1 MVVGNILIGPEE
13 SDVLPFNAKRRKLMH
28 DAIKSKNKS
37 EIALID
43 AFTKEETTYG
53 EILEST
59 RQLACGLRKI
69 GMGKFDVVAI
79 INENS
84 VHYAYPVL
92 ASLYLGATINP
103 LNPAYS
109 KGELVHAL
117 TISQPRFIICSELV
131 LKSVLTVRNEISSVE
146 RVIVIGAGVAGDTI
160 DLDDVMEL
168 GGDTVND
175 FQPLDAPDID
185 WEKDVA
191 AILCSS
197 GTTGLPK
204 GVMLTHA
211 NMRGPLGYLNDSKF
225 GCIRSGDVLIGV
237 APCFHILGLL
247 VKLASL
253 FYKAK
258 LVVMEKFK
266 PDVFLQTIV
275 DYKVNRL
282 IMVPS
287 LAVFLAKS
295 PLVLQYDL
303 SSIKDMVCGAS
314 ALGKDV
320 QQLLEER
327 FNVRLRQCYGMTE
340 VSGAITFSPVQ
351 STSPNSV
358 GMPLPGVTLKVVD
371 PETNETLSAFEPGEI
386 CIKGSMIMKGYM
398 GNEDATTAMRDEDG
412 YLRTGDIGYYDK
424 EDNVF
429 IVDRLKEL
437 IKYKGFQ
444 VPPAELEDILL
455 SHPEIKDAG
464 VIGIPDERAGELPL
478 AFVVKQP
485 KSTVN
490 ARLVTDYVAGLVSVQ
505 KRLYGG
511 VRFIDE
517 IPKNPSGKILRRLLR
532 EMYDKEISTPSVN

>member
-1 MVVGNILIGPEE
+1 MVMGNLLIGPEE
-13 SDVLPFNAKRRKLMH
+13 CSIVPRCSFGKLMH
-28 DAIKSKNKS
+28 DALKSKNKD

-43 AFTKEETTYG
+43 AFTRTEATFG

-59 RQLACGLRKI
+59 RQLACGLRKL
-69 GMGKFDVVAI
+69 GLGKSDVVAI
-79 INENS
+79 INENT
-84 VHYAYPVL
+84 VQYAYPVL
-92 ASLYLGATINP
+92 SCLYLGATINP

-109 KGELVHAL
+109 KRELVHAL
-117 TISQPRFIICSELV
+117 TISQPRFIICSELI
-131 LKSVLTVRNEISSVE
+131 LKSVLTVRNELPCVE
-146 RVIVIGAGVAGDTI
+146 RVIVIGSGVPGETI
-160 DLDDVMEL
+160 DLDDVMMK
-168 GGDTVND
+168 GSDTVND
-175 FQPLDAPDID
+175 FQPLDTPDID
-185 WEKDVA
+185 WENDIA

-204 GVMLTHA
+204 GVMLTHE
-211 NMRGPLGYLNDSKF
+211 NMHGPLGYLNDSKF
-225 GCIRSGDVLIGV
+225 GCIGSGDVLIGV

-266 PDVFLQTIV
+266 PEVFLQIIV

-282 IMVPS
+282 IIVPS

-295 PLVLQYDL
+295 PLVLQYDI
-303 SSIKDMVCGAS
+303 SSVIDVVSGAS

-320 QQLLEER
+320 QQILEER
-327 FNVRLRQCYGMTE
+327 FNVHLRQCYGMTE

-351 STSPNSV
+351 DPASNSV
-358 GMPLPGVTLKVVD
+358 GMPLPGVMLRVVD
-371 PETNETLSAFEPGEI
+371 PDTNETLSAHQTGEI
-386 CIKGSMIMKGYM
+386 RIKGSMIMKGYM
-398 GNEDATTAMRDEDG
+398 GNDDATKVMIDNEG
-412 YLRTGDIGYYDK
+412 FLCTGDLGYYDE
-424 EDNVF
+424 EDNVY

-478 AFVVKQP
+478 AYVVKQP
-485 KSTVN
+485 GATVN
-490 ARLVTDYVAGLVSVQ
+490 EKLVTDFIAGLVSVQ

-511 VRFIDE
+511 VRFIEE
-517 IPKNPSGKILRRLLR
+517 IPKNPSGKILRRILR
-532 EMYDKEISTPSVN
+532 DMYQKEISTNFK